1 MCLLQRIT
9 LYVLYG
15 MSGGSTEQLRANK
28 PSVSGHSDVGFAQN
42 VMKGDGVAGTNA
54 PAETRC
60 IYSPT
65 DNCEEAQLSA
75 SERLLRRF
83 YFFS

>member
-1 MCLLQRIT
+1 MCLLQRIA

-15 MSGGSTEQLRANK
+15 MSEGSTEQLHAHR
-28 PSVSGHSDVGFAQN
+28 PTVSGHSDVRFAQH
-42 VMKGDGVAGTNA
+42 VMKGNGLARTNA

-65 DNCEEAQLSA
+65 DNCEEVQLSA
-75 SERLLRRF
+75 SERLLRRL

>member
-1 MCLLQRIT
+1 MCLLQRIA

-15 MSGGSTEQLRANK
+15 MSERSTEQLRAHR
-28 PSVSGHSDVGFAQN
+28 PTVTAHSDVRSAQN
-42 VMKGDGVAGTNA
+42 VMEGDGIAGTNA
-54 PAETRC
+54 QAGTRC

-65 DNCEEAQLSA
+65 DNGEEAQPSA

>member
-15 MSGGSTEQLRANK
+15 MSKGSTERPRAHR
-28 PSVSGHSDVGFAQN
+28 PTISGHSDVLSAQN
-42 VMKGDGVAGTNA
+42 VTERDGLAGTNA
-54 PAETRC
+54 PAEDRC

-65 DNCEEAQLSA
+65 DNCEEVQLSA
-75 SERLLRRF
+75 SERLLRRL